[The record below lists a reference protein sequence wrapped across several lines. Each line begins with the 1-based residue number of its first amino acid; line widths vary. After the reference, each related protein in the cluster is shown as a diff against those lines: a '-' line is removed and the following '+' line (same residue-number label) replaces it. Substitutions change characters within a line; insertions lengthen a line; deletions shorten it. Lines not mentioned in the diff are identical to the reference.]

1 MAKAKNK
8 SASAASVQKQM
19 AEDLAQTSL
28 QLEAVLDAIPDI
40 IGVMTPDH
48 RMLRYNQAGYAFLKH
63 SPDDIKGTLC
73 YELIGRR
80 EPCEPCPAEEAL
92 RTGKPARK
100 EVYDEQNKI
109 WFDVRAYP
117 VYDNSGTIRFIIQ
130 HLRDVTRNRQIDQLK
145 SDFIST
151 AAHELRTPLAAV
163 TGFSELLL
171 ARGDLSVDEQREFL
185 SYIHDKS
192 WELTRIVE
200 SLLDISRAESNKP
213 PPLNPF
219 PCRVGD
225 LVRQVEPLL
234 KTLARG
240 HSWRFDLEEEDLE
253 LIIDRRRMAQ
263 VLENI
268 VSNAIKY
275 SPGGGMI
282 EIRGQK
288 RLDDYL
294 FEVRD
299 EGIGMTQDQIEQI
312 FDKFYRADSSN
323 AGISGIGLG
332 MTIARAIVLA
342 HGGDIWVE
350 SRPAQGTRVFFALP
364 LEFPRLMN
372 NH

>member
-1 MAKAKNK
+1 M
-8 SASAASVQKQM
+8 S
-19 AEDLAQTSL
+19 
-28 QLEAVLDAIPDI
+28 
-40 IGVMTPDH
+40 
-48 RMLRYNQAGYAFLKH
+48 
-63 SPDDIKGTLC
+63 
-73 YELIGRR
+73 
-80 EPCEPCPAEEAL
+80 
-92 RTGKPARK
+92 
-100 EVYDEQNKI
+100 
-109 WFDVRAYP
+109 
-117 VYDNSGTIRFIIQ
+117 
-130 HLRDVTRNRQIDQLK
+130 
-145 SDFIST
+145 
-151 AAHELRTPLAAV
+151 HELRTPLAAV

-364 LEFPRLMN
+364 LEFPRMMN